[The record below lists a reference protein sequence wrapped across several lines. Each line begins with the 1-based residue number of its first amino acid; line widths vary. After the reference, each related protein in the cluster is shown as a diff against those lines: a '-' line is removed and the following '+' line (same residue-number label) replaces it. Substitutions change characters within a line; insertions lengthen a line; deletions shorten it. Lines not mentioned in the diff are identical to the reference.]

1 MHVGLRL
8 LFAFVAI
15 TGLAAFF
22 VLRVFVTEIKPSVR
36 EVMEDLMVDTANLL
50 AEVAAPEMAA
60 LPAGGVL
67 AQGGDGGEGA
77 LSSAVRAYAT
87 RPMDARISGLHKTS
101 LDLRVLMTD
110 AGGRVVFDSGTP
122 SATGQ
127 DYSRWRDVLLTLR
140 GEYGARTSRARDDP
154 QSSVMFVAA
163 PVRAGGRTIGTVV
176 IAKPLSTI
184 EPFVQR
190 AERKV
195 LWAGVLLLGLSLTI
209 GVVVTLWTVA
219 SVRKLRRYALEVGEL
234 AGAGAVRLPPPAPPA
249 LAGELGELARAM
261 DQMRQRLDSREQLEH
276 HVRALTHELKSPL
289 AAIRGAAE
297 LLQDELSAP
306 DRQRFVQQ
314 VDEQSLRLQNIVE
327 QMLELSKLE
336 SLRQPPSPELLDL
349 VELTGAVLD
358 QHAAALQQRRLQ
370 PRWLQQ
376 SAAPVHGDRAQLMLA
391 ISNVLANAIRHAPAG
406 STLDFALA
414 APPSGVVR
422 WSLRDHGEGVADYA
436 LPQLGTRFFS
446 TAAAHATTRGSGLGL
461 AIVQQV
467 LWLHRGELRFEAA
480 APGLRVIFSLP
491 AA

>member
-110 AGGRVVFDSGTP
+110 AGGRVVFDSGAP
-122 SATGQ
+122 SAVGQ

-163 PVRAGGRTIGTVV
+163 PVRDRGRTIGTVV

-184 EPFVQR
+184 EP
-190 AERKV
+190 
-195 LWAGVLLLGLSLTI
+195 
-209 GVVVTLWTVA
+209 
-219 SVRKLRRYALEVGEL
+219 
-234 AGAGAVRLPPPAPPA
+234 
-249 LAGELGELARAM
+249 
-261 DQMRQRLDSREQLEH
+261 
-276 HVRALTHELKSPL
+276 
-289 AAIRGAAE
+289 
-297 LLQDELSAP
+297 
-306 DRQRFVQQ
+306 
-314 VDEQSLRLQNIVE
+314 
-327 QMLELSKLE
+327 
-336 SLRQPPSPELLDL
+336 
-349 VELTGAVLD
+349 
-358 QHAAALQQRRLQ
+358 
-370 PRWLQQ
+370 
-376 SAAPVHGDRAQLMLA
+376 
-391 ISNVLANAIRHAPAG
+391 
-406 STLDFALA
+406 
-414 APPSGVVR
+414 SGVTWKPECMPTER
-422 WSLRDHGEGVADYA
+422 LKPMCGRAK
-436 LPQLGTRFFS
+436 R
-446 TAAAHATTRGSGLGL
+446 
-461 AIVQQV
+461 
-467 LWLHRGELRFEAA
+467 
-480 APGLRVIFSLP
+480 
-491 AA
+491 